1 MLSTNLIMLF
11 VTGASALFLL
21 RPKLMNA
28 PLWRATMTP
37 LASIIG
43 SGFLVSGPILAH
55 VAGNWAWLAMAGLC
69 LLAYL
74 FGTAIRYNIK
84 YVEPAGVNT
93 PPKSLRVLE
102 KLSEFALALAYFVS
116 VAYYLN
122 LFAAF
127 TLRADHITD
136 PKTIALVAT
145 CVIFALG
152 IIGALRGL
160 RGLERIEAPAVGM
173 KLALIIGLTCALA
186 AYMGHILL
194 SGQAITHPV
203 HHDTGRKELGIFL
216 GLVILVQGFETSRYL
231 ADSYDAKTR
240 IRTMRWAQLI
250 STGIYIAF
258 IALITP
264 FFMDKLPKT
273 GGETAIIDMLT
284 PLGTMVAPLI
294 IFAALMSQFSAAVA
308 DLNGAS
314 GLMSTLSQSRIST
327 KLGYFIAAMA
337 AIGITWLGNVYTI
350 ITYASKA
357 FALYYGLQCLVAII
371 CAKQRKDFK
380 QMIVFILAFL
390 IAISV
395 LVFGL
400 PAEGS

>member
-1 MLSTNLIMLF
+1 MVSTNLIMLF
-11 VTGASALFLL
+11 VTGAGALFML

-55 VAGNWAWLAMAGLC
+55 VAGNWAWLAMLALC
-69 LLAYL
+69 VVAYI
-74 FGTAIRYNIK
+74 FGAAIRYNIR
-84 YVEPAGVNT
+84 YVEPSLQDT
-93 PPKSLRVLE
+93 PPQALRLIE
-102 KLSEFALALAYFVS
+102 KLSEYALALAYFVS

-127 TLRADHITD
+127 SLRADHITD
-136 PKTIALVAT
+136 PKIIAVVAT
-145 CVIFALG
+145 VVILALG

-173 KLALIIGLTCALA
+173 KLALIAGLISALA
-186 AYMGHILL
+186 VYMVVLVMNGR
-194 SGQAITHPV
+194 AITHPIP
-203 HHDTGRKELGIFL
+203 HDTGREEIGILL

-231 ADSYDAKTR
+231 GDSYDARTR
-240 IRTMRWAQLI
+240 IKTMRWAQII
-250 STGIYIAF
+250 STVIYIAF
-258 IALITP
+258 IVLITP

-273 GGETAIIDMLT
+273 GGETAIIDMLM
-284 PLGTMVAPLI
+284 PLGTMVGPLI

-314 GLMSTLSQSRIST
+314 GLLGTVSKSRIST
-327 KLGYFIAAMA
+327 KLGYFITALAAV
-337 AIGITWLGNVYTI
+337 GITWLGDVYTI

-357 FALYYGLQCLVAII
+357 FALYYGLQCLVALL
-371 CAKQRKDFK
+371 AAYRRHDTLR
-380 QMIVFILAFL
+380 MILFAVAALLAT
-390 IAISV
+390 SV
-395 LVFGL
+395 LVFGI
-400 PAEGS
+400 PAEA